1 MLIWNTIPSKTVQ
14 FSSSWSHLSRRLKSI
29 SAIIV
34 FDDFQKKITTK
45 NTQLKQY
52 HIGYTNDKFRSWTV
66 SHASLK
72 CQRLHKSVL

>member
-14 FSSSWSHLSRRLKSI
+14 FSSSWSHLSRRLKSV

-45 NTQLKQY
+45 NMQLKQY
-52 HIGYTNDKFRSWTV
+52 DMG
-66 SHASLK
+66 
-72 CQRLHKSVL
+72 